1 MTSSSSSA
9 DQRLVVLALGGN
21 ALSPP
26 SGDSTYQAE
35 REIIHRTGEELS
47 VLSAN
52 ADYRLLIVHGN
63 GPQVG
68 RLMREDVVG
77 ANLDIYVAQTQ
88 GELGYLLV
96 KALAAAG
103 LDNCVSIVTRCEVSE
118 TDPGLVEPTK
128 AVGPVLPNPPD
139 GPARQTQSG
148 WRLLVGSPRPRAVLE
163 LPAIRTLLE
172 TQHVVAGGGGGI
184 PVSAAGKPVAGVV
197 DKDWVAALLAN
208 QLDADELVFV
218 TDVAGVYEAFG
229 SSQQRLLPSLDLD
242 AAASLAR
249 NGAFGAGSMAPKVDS
264 AASYTRNTGRTSYIT
279 ALGTIDAA
287 LAGTAGTRIT
297 L

>member
-1 MTSSSSSA
+1 MTSSSGSA
-9 DQRLVVLALGGN
+9 DRRLVVLALGGN

-47 VLSAN
+47 ALSAN

-68 RLMREDVVG
+68 RLMREDAAG
-77 ANLDIYVAQTQ
+77 TNLDIYVAQTQ

-96 KALAAAG
+96 QALATAG
-103 LDNCVSIVTRCEVSE
+103 LENCVSIVTRSEVSE
-118 TDPGLVEPTK
+118 ADPGLAEPTK

-139 GPARQTQSG
+139 GPARQAQSG

-184 PVSAAGKPVAGVV
+184 PLSAAGKPVAGVV
-197 DKDWVAALLAN
+197 DKDWVAALLAQ
-208 QLDADELVFV
+208 QLGAEKLVFV
-218 TDVAGVYEAFG
+218 TDVAGVYEAFD
-229 SSQQRLLPSLDLD
+229 SPRQRLLPRLDPD
-242 AAASLAR
+242 TVESLAR
-249 NGAFGAGSMAPKVDS
+249 NGTFGAGSMAPKVDS
-264 AASYTRNTGRTSYIT
+264 AVSYTRSTGRTSYIT
-279 ALGTIDAA
+279 ALGAIDAA